1 MPDKNNNSSTQ
12 QSDIDSV
19 RGLKRAVGR
28 LFKPRE
34 DRLKKTLSTL
44 SSIQACKDAA
54 ITGEEEFRLLAV
66 CRLGDYG
73 SKSFDTLDITLND
86 ESKVIRA
93 MTAGV
98 LASIEDNRAIPILKA
113 HASDDDEIV
122 REAIGFAL
130 EWLENRGHEV
140 EDELLIPEEAS
151 EEEQIVES
159 TPIQTSDDVLVTN
172 GYQVSNSKLLFRST
186 IANKSTEAISNVTVR
201 IMAFPADSLLAP
213 YADTQIIPS
222 IESGKSDSVEFEF
235 FVSSEAIEGEI
246 VSSVIFV
253 NGSDEKIA
261 AKSGICFIRSI
272 YSQIEPFDMAADEF
286 QAMKKGKNTWNREHV
301 IEVEAKTL
309 YKLVKKLAKRYNLHS
324 FRAESTIKEG
334 MLMGVVAGA
343 GRGKFNDT
351 RLAVTITLVGKV
363 GEGISKVRID
373 VMSDDPELIQI
384 AASEFFERLQIE
396 IQIIE

>member
-1 MPDKNNNSSTQ
+1 MSDKNGKSSTQ
-12 QSDIDSV
+12 QPDSV
-19 RGLKRAVGR
+19 PMRGLKRAAGR
-28 LFKPRE
+28 LFKPKE
-34 DRLKKTLSTL
+34 DKLKKVLSTL

-54 ITGEEEFRLLAV
+54 ITGEEELRLLAV

-98 LASIEDNRAIPILKA
+98 LATIEDNRAIPILEA

-140 EDELLIPEEAS
+140 EDELLIPEKSS

-159 TPIQTSDDVLVTN
+159 TPIRTSDDVLVTN
-172 GYQVSNSKLLFRST
+172 GYQVSNSRLLFRS
-186 IANKSTEAISNVTVR
+186 IIVNKSTEAISNVTVR
-201 IMAFPADSLLAP
+201 IMSFPADSLLAP

-235 FVSSEAIEGEI
+235 FVNSEAIEGEI

-253 NGSDEKIA
+253 NGNDEKIA

-272 YSQIEPFDMAADEF
+272 YSQIEPFEMTADEF

-301 IEVEAKTL
+301 IEVEANTL

-324 FRAESTIKEG
+324 FRAESKTKEG

-343 GRGKFNDT
+343 GIGKFSDA

-373 VMSDDPELIQI
+373 VMSDDSELIQI
-384 AASEFFERLQIE
+384 AASEFFERLQIG
-396 IQIIE
+396 IQVIE